1 LKVLWFTN
9 ILMPDACKFVRRP
22 VAKGSGWWMSVL
34 LDQLKK
40 RGDLKLAVVSSAGL
54 RDCHCVVD
62 GVEYFVVKTPLRRGM
77 WNRLGSYRD
86 SLPIKSQV
94 RKYASIVNNWDPDVV
109 HVHGTESEFGLVKA
123 WGLIC
128 KPVAVSIQGLM
139 SPCAT
144 KAYGDLLPVQ
154 LHGVVRSAIGF
165 GVSTL
170 QLWKGFHERVPYEE
184 CIIRSA
190 DMILGRTHWDHA
202 WACAYRPDVCY
213 RHVDELMRPE
223 FREASSWTLER
234 CKRHQIFC
242 TSGNQPLKGLHVLVE
257 AVYRLRD
264 TFPDICLNVAS
275 AGFVPRP
282 EGDFARFVQR
292 KIRERGLEQ
301 NVIFLGHL
309 DAKELVRQLQLANCY
324 VMPSFI
330 ENGCNAL
337 QEAMLV
343 GAPAVATSTGGILT
357 TIDSEQTGLTFPTGD
372 AALLA
377 WQIGRIFRDDD
388 LASSLGSNARCTAM
402 ERHDPA
408 RVEAE
413 LINAYKELSCMRT
426 PTSPIPGGYA

>member
-9 ILMPDACKFVRRP
+9 ILMPEACKFVGRP

-54 RDCHCVVD
+54 RDCHFEAE
-62 GVEYFVVKTPLRRGM
+62 GVEYFVVKTPLRRGI

-109 HVHGTESEFGLVKA
+109 HVHGTESEYGLIKA
-123 WGLIC
+123 WGLTS

-144 KAYGDLLPVQ
+144 KAYGDLLPVE
-154 LHGVVRSAIGF
+154 LHGRVRSTIGL
-165 GVSTL
+165 GVSAL
-170 QLWKGFHERVPYEE
+170 QRWKGFHERVSYEE
-184 CIIRSA
+184 SIIRSA
-190 DMILGRTHWDHA
+190 DMILGRTQWDHA

-234 CKRHQIFC
+234 CKRHHIFC

-264 TFPDICLNVAS
+264 TFPDIRLNVAS

-292 KIRERGLEQ
+292 KIRERGLGQ
-301 NVIFLGHL
+301 NVTFLGHL
-309 DAKELVRQLQLANCY
+309 DATELVRQLQLANCY

-330 ENGCNAL
+330 ENSCNAL

-343 GAPAVATSTGGILT
+343 GTPCVSTNAGGTPSVIEAERSGLAVSA
-357 TIDSEQTGLTFPTGD
+357 GD

-388 LASSLGSNARCTAM
+388 LASRLGSNARGTAM

-408 RVEAE
+408 RVEEELLAAYSDVMTGATGAE
-413 LINAYKELSCMRT
+413 LRHADS
-426 PTSPIPGGYA
+426 